1 VDELKK
7 RRFLWGVALAWVP
20 WIPILMG
27 VGHAFKGISEQ
38 KATGLGAIV
47 AELTEVFVVCGVGAF
62 LIGQI
67 IILLSRAFL
76 SGHWVRSLFSV
87 LSLCLSGVMLL
98 LVGLFSWLTWFSPS
112 GNFY

>member
-62 LIGQI
+62 L
-67 IILLSRAFL
+67 LSRAFL